1 MSTKVNVQMNRIL
14 IIRGGAI
21 GDFILTLPAI
31 RAVRDAYPDAVVH
44 ILGYKHIAA
53 LAEQRFYAEAVRS
66 IEYGPLSGFF
76 AKDAELNPELREYF
90 GSFDLVISYLF
101 DPDGIFEANLRRSGA
116 TRIVAGPSKI
126 RLGVHATRQLAAPIE
141 KLGINVTDYR
151 PTVFPSEADREF
163 AAEFLNDL
171 PRNVVALH
179 PGSGSTQKNW
189 TVDRWIELGNR
200 LLGQNHALLVV
211 SGEAD
216 QTQLDILKRTWK
228 RPEVR
233 FATNLALPNLAAI
246 FAETVFVGHDS
257 GISHLAAATGA
268 KCLLLFGPSDPG
280 VWAPQGNNVRVI
292 RAPNGDLNQLRLKPL
307 LDALAM

>member
-1 MSTKVNVQMNRIL
+1 MKRIL

-31 RAVRDAYPDAVVH
+31 RAVRDAYPDAAVH

-76 AKDAELNPELREYF
+76 AKDADLNPELREYF
-90 GSFDLVISYLF
+90 GSFDLIISYLF
-101 DPDGIFEANLRRSGA
+101 DPDGIFEANIQRSGT

-126 RLGVHATRQLAAPIE
+126 RPGVHATRQLAAPIE
-141 KLGINVTDYR
+141 KLGINVTDYM
-151 PTVFPSEADREF
+151 PTLFPSEADRAF

-171 PRNVVALH
+171 PRNVIALH

-189 TVDRWIELGNR
+189 AVDRWIELGNQ
-200 LLGQNHALLVV
+200 LLGQNRALLVV

-246 FAETVFVGHDS
+246 LAETVFVGHDS

-292 RAPNGDLNQLRLKPL
+292 RAPNGDLDELTVERVVG
-307 LDALAM
+307 AL